1 MLYLERHNLI
11 SPVQNGFRK
20 NGSTV
25 DHIVRFESYLRE
37 AFVRQSH
44 TVAIFFDIDKAY
56 DTTWKHGILQDL
68 QNMHLKGH
76 PPNFIK
82 NFLSDRKFSVQLLNT
97 LSDQYDQEAGV
108 PQGSII
114 STTLFI
120 VKINSISDYF
130 PVHIEKFLYVDD
142 FVLCCSSNNMDI
154 IERKLQQALNKL
166 DHWANAN
173 GFKFSRE
180 KKTKIIHFC
189 NKCKFHL

>member
-1 MLYLERHNLI
+1 MWYLERHNLI

-20 NGSTV
+20 NRSTV

-44 TVAIFFDIDKAY
+44 TVAIFFDIEKAY

-76 PPNFIK
+76 LPNFIK
-82 NFLSDRKFSVQLLNT
+82 NFLSDRKFSVRLLNT

-120 VKINSISDYF
+120 VKINSISDYL
-130 PVHIEKFLYVDD
+130 PVHIQKFLYVDD
-142 FVLCCSSNNMDI
+142 FVLCYSSTNMDI

-166 DHWANAN
+166 DHWANTN
-173 GFKFSRE
+173 GFKFSQE
-180 KKTKIIHFC
+180 KK
-189 NKCKFHL
+189 NKNYSLL